1 MGRRAEIQRFRH
13 RCSLRTGTSS
23 VQATEAQRE
32 CPSSVFFFFFG
43 GAFRRTF
50 AHRPLSLSPRNP
62 LRVIAHID
70 IDAAYAAM
78 EMARLK
84 IPADQPMAVQ
94 QWNGLVS
101 PGQSLASCRLWAH
114 KDQPRGTFPEP
125 VVC

>member
-1 MGRRAEIQRFRH
+1 M
-13 RCSLRTGTSS
+13 S
-23 VQATEAQRE
+23 
-32 CPSSVFFFFFG
+32 FFPFF
-43 GAFRRTF
+43 AFRRTF

-101 PGQSLASCRLWAH
+101 PGQSLTSCRLWAH
-114 KDQPRGTFPEP
+114 KDQPRGTFLEP

>member
-32 CPSSVFFFFFG
+32 CPSSFF
-43 GAFRRTF
+43 AFRRTF

-101 PGQSLASCRLWAH
+101 LGSLLCPRPASGL
-114 KDQPRGTFPEP
+114 P
-125 VVC
+125 